1 MTVQDVSFY
10 SDGLRLDGLLHQR
23 PGGGRAPVLLVCSGL
38 HGLKEWVPAKWAP
51 YALAAGFHVFAF
63 DYRGFGTSE
72 GERGRMLPDEEVR
85 DAVHALDVL
94 KGLDEVDFA
103 SIALLG

>member
-38 HGLKEWVPAKWAP
+38 HGLKEWVPAKSPSGNSDGAG
-51 YALAAGFHVFAF
+51 LAMIDRFR
-63 DYRGFGTSE
+63 D
-72 GERGRMLPDEEVR
+72 GRRIPVTRLNIGSQIDT
-85 DAVHALDVL
+85 
-94 KGLDEVDFA
+94 
-103 SIALLG
+103 